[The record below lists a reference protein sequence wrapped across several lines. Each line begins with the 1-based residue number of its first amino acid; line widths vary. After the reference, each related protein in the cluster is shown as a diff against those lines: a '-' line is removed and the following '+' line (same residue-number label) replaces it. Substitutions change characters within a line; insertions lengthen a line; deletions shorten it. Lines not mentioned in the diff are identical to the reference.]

1 MLVAFLTLLSSGIF
15 AAHSLDALLGGA
27 PAFLKPLLKW
37 WRGSERRNPDMR
49 RPR

>member
-1 MLVAFLTLLSSGIF
+1 MVVAFLAVLSAGIF
-15 AAHSLDALLGGA
+15 AAHTLDALLDGA

-37 WRGSERRNPDMR
+37 RRGSERRNPVMR